1 MKKRILESKIY
12 FKFNRSNNVPL
23 LHFDFD
29 SFKIF
34 NVNPYVSKNVC
45 VSIYIYI
52 YFLTFSSQM
61 PERAQR
67 FEITK
72 IYMKAG
78 FKKNITKRNKI
89 GIITKNLL

>member
-1 MKKRILESKIY
+1 
-12 FKFNRSNNVPL
+12 
-23 LHFDFD
+23 
-29 SFKIF
+29 
-34 NVNPYVSKNVC
+34 
-45 VSIYIYI
+45 
-52 YFLTFSSQM
+52 M

-89 GIITKNLL
+89 GIITKKSFII